1 VPNSFAVCRLRVV
14 VNPRKSERTQQ
25 NCANEREHGAH
36 RQHIELQGMI
46 HDAPPIEGRTKCN
59 RLCRLA
65 EARRRYAPSLSTG
78 RAMQI
83 GNKASKRLITRRKKF
98 SQKILAVQNRVARG
112 RFGAISNEWTK
123 NSARVPATK

>member
-1 VPNSFAVCRLRVV
+1 LLTRLIRISPASAINTVRENKNTGEIFSPVPNSFAGCRLRVV

-98 SQKILAVQNRVARG
+98 
-112 RFGAISNEWTK
+112 
-123 NSARVPATK
+123 P